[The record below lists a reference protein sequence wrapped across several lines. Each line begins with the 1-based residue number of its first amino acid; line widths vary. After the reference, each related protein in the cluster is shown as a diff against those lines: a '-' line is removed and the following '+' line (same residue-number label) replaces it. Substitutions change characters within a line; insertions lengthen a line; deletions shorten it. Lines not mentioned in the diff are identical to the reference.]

1 MYFLLGDT
9 HQHSLLLFL
18 EELCFHLQ
26 SFFLKKKYITEV
38 TMQINQRI
46 LPRNECTILSQD
58 PIVHTLF
65 FLTVMGNFHFGHFL
79 QTPQLVYIPKLP
91 AGEAVLMPIQM
102 TKVHVAHTKTNQFY
116 SFKNQ
121 NKTGQINNHIYMK
134 SKSRTNNEVKSTV

>member
-1 MYFLLGDT
+1 M
-9 HQHSLLLFL
+9 
-18 EELCFHLQ
+18 
-26 SFFLKKKYITEV
+26 
-38 TMQINQRI
+38 
-46 LPRNECTILSQD
+46 
-58 PIVHTLF
+58 HTLF

-102 TKVHVAHTKTNQFY
+102 KKVHVAHTKTKQFY

-134 SKSRTNNEVKSTV
+134 SKSRTNIEVKSTV

>member
-1 MYFLLGDT
+1 
-9 HQHSLLLFL
+9 
-18 EELCFHLQ
+18 
-26 SFFLKKKYITEV
+26 
-38 TMQINQRI
+38 MQINQRI

-102 TKVHVAHTKTNQFY
+102 TKVHVAHTKTKQFY

-121 NKTGQINNHIYMK
+121 NKTGQII
-134 SKSRTNNEVKSTV
+134 